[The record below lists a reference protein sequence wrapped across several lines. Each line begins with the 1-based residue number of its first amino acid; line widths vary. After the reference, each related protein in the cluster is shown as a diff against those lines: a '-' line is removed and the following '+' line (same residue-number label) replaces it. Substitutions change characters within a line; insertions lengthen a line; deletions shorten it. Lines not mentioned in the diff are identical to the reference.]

1 MKALDRGRQWP
12 EDGGATV
19 LAAAAVGAVVLLL
32 TAAVV
37 VVSVVHD
44 VHRARAAAD
53 LAALAAAG
61 PLVASGAASCPE
73 GGSVARANGATLSR
87 CEVLSDGSVAA
98 GVTVPL
104 RVSAGW
110 AGLPGHAGARARAG
124 VVTPAAMGTSGGPVL
139 RTSGPRW

>member
-1 MKALDRGRQWP
+1 MALDRRRNRP
-12 EDGGATV
+12 EEGGATV
-19 LAAAAVGAVVLLL
+19 LAAAAVGVVVLLL
-32 TAAVV
+32 TAALA

-53 LAALAAAG
+53 LAALAAAV
-61 PLVASGAASCPE
+61 PLAAGGAADCSE
-73 GGSVARANGATLSR
+73 GAWVARANGATLSR
-87 CEVLSDGSVAA
+87 CDVRSDGSVEV

-124 VVTPAAMGTSGGPVL
+124 VVTPAHHGD
-139 RTSGPRW
+139 RW